1 MKKAFF
7 GIGAMTLVL
16 GSVFMANANQTYSVK
31 VDPTAVSI
39 ISLPLTSNLY
49 DNDDNDEYSPEP
61 GTTTTTT
68 TTRTTT
74 KRTTT
79 TQSLASL

>member
-1 MKKAFF
+1 MKKAIF
-7 GIGAMTLVL
+7 GISAMALVL

-31 VDPTAVSI
+31 ADPTVTSL

-49 DNDDNDEYSPEP
+49 DNDDDDNDTSEP